1 MSRLIAQ
8 VAASIILVLSVVSIM
23 FGSSISGAEPSSEG
37 FAFIG
42 VITGAAAMFLFTSK
56 TKNNGTVISSSD

>member
-8 VAASIILVLSVVSIM
+8 VAASIILILAVIAIM
-23 FGSSISGAEPSSEG
+23 FGPAISTMEPSAEG

-56 TKNNGTVISSSD
+56 TKNNGTVISNSD

>member
-8 VAASIILVLSVVSIM
+8 VAASIILILAVIAIM
-23 FGSSISGAEPSSEG
+23 FGSAIAAVEPSPEG

-56 TKNNGTVISSSD
+56 TKNNGTVIKGL